1 MPPSLPDRVLDSATP
16 NRRGGWCRSG
26 HLRGLKPIRNLD
38 EDWLVAKAF
47 QQPAPVVII
56 DVERGSDE
64 AMEAVKEA
72 LIDTERRIN
81 QVVTKEVAQLKDW

>member
-1 MPPSLPDRVLDSATP
+1 M
-16 NRRGGWCRSG
+16 
-26 HLRGLKPIRNLD
+26 
-38 EDWLVAKAF
+38 
-47 QQPAPVVII
+47 VII